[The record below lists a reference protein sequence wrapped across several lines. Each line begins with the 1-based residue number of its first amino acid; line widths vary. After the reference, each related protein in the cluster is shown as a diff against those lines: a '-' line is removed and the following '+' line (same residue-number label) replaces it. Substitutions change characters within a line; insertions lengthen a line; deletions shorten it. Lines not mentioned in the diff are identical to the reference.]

1 MVKAPQNQATYNY
14 PYTKLI
20 IPQELQV
27 FTNSPKNIHLY
38 ISGYF
43 IDPVYLPESMTTT
56 MKVSRAKTKF
66 LEGQPREPGPRESTS
81 SVGSRKD
88 LGLPTVESVT
98 GSIMTMVEAKNK
110 FTQTIRNK
118 EGISNFIIEQ
128 YSSKSSP
135 FLI

>member
-1 MVKAPQNQATYNY
+1 MVKVPQNQTTHNISKNK
-14 PYTKLI
+14 TDNSSKI
-20 IPQELQV
+20 I
-27 FTNSPKNIHLY
+27 TTINSPITTHLY
-38 ISGYF
+38 LSGYF

-118 EGISNFIIEQ
+118 EGISNFNIEQ